1 MIEYWKTNWPIMVVD
16 LQQHA
21 TMVLASLGIALVI
34 SVLIIILLMNRKNWL
49 NGLVYFFS
57 LLYSVPSFAFF
68 ALLLPVSGLGM
79 RTAIIVLTLYCEY
92 VLLRTF
98 ITGIQEVDPS
108 LVEVAKGMGMT
119 AQQVFFRVQLPL
131 ATPAIFS
138 GLQVALASTMGIAT
152 IAATIN
158 AGGLGQLLFEG
169 LQSQQVVPILWGTL
183 LTVILTLVC
192 AGILK
197 LIEWLLIHR
206 WQSVVNQRK
215 EKRA

>member
-1 MIEYWKTNWPIMVVD
+1 MIEYWKINWSTMLID

-21 TMVLASLGIALVI
+21 VMVLASLGIALVI
-34 SVLIIILLMNRKNWL
+34 AGAMILLLMHRKNWL
-49 NGLVYFFS
+49 NGLTYFFS

-68 ALLLPVSGLGM
+68 ALLLPISGLGI
-79 RTAIIVLTLYCEY
+79 RTAIIVLTIYCEY

-98 ITGIQEVDPS
+98 ITGIQEIDPA
-108 LVEVAKGMGMT
+108 LIEVAKGMGMT
-119 AQQVFFRVQLPL
+119 RKQVFFKVQLPL

-183 LTVILTLVC
+183 LTVVLTLLC
-192 AGILK
+192 ARILK

-206 WQSVVNQRK
+206 W
-215 EKRA
+215 RAVIG

>member
-1 MIEYWKTNWPIMVVD
+1 MIEYWKINWSTMLID

-21 TMVLASLGIALVI
+21 VMVLASLGIALVI
-34 SVLIIILLMNRKNWL
+34 AGAMILLLMHRKNWL
-49 NGLVYFFS
+49 NGLTYFFS

-68 ALLLPVSGLGM
+68 ALLLPISGLGM
-79 RTAIIVLTLYCEY
+79 RTAIIVLTIYCEY

-98 ITGIQEVDPS
+98 ITGIQEIDPA
-108 LVEVAKGMGMT
+108 LIEVAKGMGMT
-119 AQQVFFRVQLPL
+119 RKQVFFKVQLPL

-158 AGGLGQLLFEG
+158 AGGLVQLLFEG

-183 LTVILTLVC
+183 LTVVLTLLC

-206 WQSVVNQRK
+206 W
-215 EKRA
+215 RAVIG

>member
-1 MIEYWKTNWPIMVVD
+1 MIEYWETNWPTMIID

-21 TMVLASLGIALVI
+21 VMVLVSLGIALV
-34 SVLIIILLMNRKNWL
+34 VAGVIILLLMNRRNWL
-49 NGLVYFFS
+49 NGLTYFFS

-68 ALLLPVSGLGM
+68 ALLLPISGLGM
-79 RTAIIVLTLYCEY
+79 RTAIIVLTVYCEY

-98 ITGIQEVDPS
+98 ITGIQEIDPA
-108 LVEVAKGMGMT
+108 LIEVAKGMGMT
-119 AQQVFFRVQLPL
+119 RRQVFFKVQLPL

-183 LTVILTLVC
+183 LTVVLTLLC

-197 LIEWLLIHR
+197 LIEWALIHR
-206 WQSVVNQRK
+206 WRTVTN
-215 EKRA
+215 

>member
-1 MIEYWKTNWPIMVVD
+1 MIEYWKINWSTMLID

-21 TMVLASLGIALVI
+21 VMVLASLGIALVI
-34 SVLIIILLMNRKNWL
+34 AGAMILLLMHRKNWL
-49 NGLVYFFS
+49 NGLTYFFS

-68 ALLLPVSGLGM
+68 ALLLPISGLGM
-79 RTAIIVLTLYCEY
+79 RTAIIVLTIYCEY

-98 ITGIQEVDPS
+98 ITGIQEIDPA
-108 LVEVAKGMGMT
+108 LIEVAKGMGMT
-119 AQQVFFRVQLPL
+119 RKQVFFKVQLPL

-152 IAATIN
+152 LAATIN

-183 LTVILTLVC
+183 LTVVLTLLC

-206 WQSVVNQRK
+206 W
-215 EKRA
+215 RAVIG

>member
-1 MIEYWKTNWPIMVVD
+1 MIEYWKINWSTMLID

-21 TMVLASLGIALVI
+21 VMVLASLGIALVI
-34 SVLIIILLMNRKNWL
+34 AGAMILLLMHRKNWL
-49 NGLVYFFS
+49 NGLTYFFS

-68 ALLLPVSGLGM
+68 ALLLPISGLGM
-79 RTAIIVLTLYCEY
+79 RTAIIVLTIYCEY

-98 ITGIQEVDPS
+98 ITGIQEIDPA
-108 LVEVAKGMGMT
+108 LIEVAKGMGMT
-119 AQQVFFRVQLPL
+119 RKQVFFKVQLPL

-152 IAATIN
+152 IAAAIN

-183 LTVILTLVC
+183 LTVVLTLLC

-206 WQSVVNQRK
+206 W
-215 EKRA
+215 RAVIG

>member
-1 MIEYWKTNWPIMVVD
+1 MIEYWKINWSTMLID

-21 TMVLASLGIALVI
+21 VMVLASLGIALVI
-34 SVLIIILLMNRKNWL
+34 AGAMVLLLMHRKNWL
-49 NGLVYFFS
+49 NGLTYFFS

-68 ALLLPVSGLGM
+68 ALLLPISGLGM
-79 RTAIIVLTLYCEY
+79 RTAIIVLTIYCEY

-98 ITGIQEVDPS
+98 ITGIQEIDPA
-108 LVEVAKGMGMT
+108 LIEVAKGMGMT
-119 AQQVFFRVQLPL
+119 RKQVFFKVQLPL

-183 LTVILTLVC
+183 LTVVLTLLC

-206 WQSVVNQRK
+206 R
-215 EKRA
+215 

>member
-1 MIEYWKTNWPIMVVD
+1 MIEYWNANQSTMIQD
-16 LQQHA
+16 LEQHA
-21 TMVLASLGIALVI
+21 VMVLASLGIALVI
-34 SVLIIILLMNRKNWL
+34 AGLIIILLMHRKNWL
-49 NGLVYFFS
+49 NGLTYFFS

-68 ALLLPVSGLGM
+68 AMLLPISGLGM
-79 RTAIIVLTLYCEY
+79 RTAIIVLTIYCEY

-98 ITGIQEVDPS
+98 ITGIQEIDPS
-108 LVEVAKGMGMT
+108 LIEVAKGMGMT
-119 AQQVFFRVQLPL
+119 NRQVFFKIQLPL

-169 LQSQQVVPILWGTL
+169 LQSQQVTPLLWGTI

-192 AGILK
+192 AGILRM
-197 LIEWLLIHR
+197 IEWLLIHR
-206 WQSVVNQRK
+206 WNSVLTK
-215 EKRA
+215 E

>member
-1 MIEYWKTNWPIMVVD
+1 MIEYWKINWSTMLID

-21 TMVLASLGIALVI
+21 VMVLASLGIALVI
-34 SVLIIILLMNRKNWL
+34 AGAMILLLMHRKNWL
-49 NGLVYFFS
+49 NGLTYFFS

-68 ALLLPVSGLGM
+68 ALLLPISGLGM
-79 RTAIIVLTLYCEY
+79 RTAIIVLKIYCEY

-98 ITGIQEVDPS
+98 ITGIQEIDPA
-108 LVEVAKGMGMT
+108 LIEVAKGMGMT
-119 AQQVFFRVQLPL
+119 RKQVFFKVQLPL

-183 LTVILTLVC
+183 LTVVLTLLC

-206 WQSVVNQRK
+206 W
-215 EKRA
+215 RAVIG

>member
-1 MIEYWKTNWPIMVVD
+1 MIEYWKINWSTMLID

-21 TMVLASLGIALVI
+21 VMVLASLGIALVI
-34 SVLIIILLMNRKNWL
+34 AGAMILLLMHRKNWL
-49 NGLVYFFS
+49 NGLTYFFS

-68 ALLLPVSGLGM
+68 ALLLPISGLGM
-79 RTAIIVLTLYCEY
+79 RTAIIVLTIYCEY

-98 ITGIQEVDPS
+98 ITGIQEIDPT
-108 LVEVAKGMGMT
+108 LIEVAKGMGMT
-119 AQQVFFRVQLPL
+119 RKQVFFKVQLPL

-183 LTVILTLVC
+183 LTVVLTLLC

-206 WQSVVNQRK
+206 W
-215 EKRA
+215 RAVIG

>member
-1 MIEYWKTNWPIMVVD
+1 MIEYWKINWSTMLID

-21 TMVLASLGIALVI
+21 VMVLASLGIALVI
-34 SVLIIILLMNRKNWL
+34 AGAMILLLMHRKNWL
-49 NGLVYFFS
+49 NGLTYFFS

-68 ALLLPVSGLGM
+68 ALLLPISGLGM
-79 RTAIIVLTLYCEY
+79 RTAIIVLTIYCEY

-98 ITGIQEVDPS
+98 ITGIQEIDPA
-108 LVEVAKGMGMT
+108 LIGVAKGMGRT
-119 AQQVFFRVQLPL
+119 RKQVFFKVQLPL

-183 LTVILTLVC
+183 LTVVLTLLC

-206 WQSVVNQRK
+206 W
-215 EKRA
+215 RAVIG

>member
-1 MIEYWKTNWPIMVVD
+1 MIEYWKINWSTMLID

-21 TMVLASLGIALVI
+21 VMVLASLGIALVI
-34 SVLIIILLMNRKNWL
+34 AGAMILLLMHRKNWL
-49 NGLVYFFS
+49 NGLTYFFS

-68 ALLLPVSGLGM
+68 ALLLPISGLGM
-79 RTAIIVLTLYCEY
+79 RTAIIVLTIYCEY

-98 ITGIQEVDPS
+98 ITGIQEIDPA
-108 LVEVAKGMGMT
+108 LIEVAKGMGMT
-119 AQQVFFRVQLPL
+119 RKQVFFRVQLPL

-183 LTVILTLVC
+183 LTVVLTLLC

-206 WQSVVNQRK
+206 W
-215 EKRA
+215 RAVIG

>member
-1 MIEYWKTNWPIMVVD
+1 MIEYWKINWSTMLID

-21 TMVLASLGIALVI
+21 VMVLASLGIALVI
-34 SVLIIILLMNRKNWL
+34 AGAMILLLMHRKNWL
-49 NGLVYFFS
+49 NGLTYFFS

-68 ALLLPVSGLGM
+68 ALLLPISGLGM
-79 RTAIIVLTLYCEY
+79 RTAIIVLTIYCEY

-98 ITGIQEVDPS
+98 ITGIQEIDPA
-108 LVEVAKGMGMT
+108 LIEVAKGMGMT
-119 AQQVFFRVQLPL
+119 RKQVFFKVQLPL

-138 GLQVALASTMGIAT
+138 GLQVALASTMGITT

-183 LTVILTLVC
+183 LTVVLTLLC

-206 WQSVVNQRK
+206 W
-215 EKRA
+215 RAVIG

>member
-1 MIEYWKTNWPIMVVD
+1 MIEYWNANQSTMIQD
-16 LQQHA
+16 LEQHA
-21 TMVLASLGIALVI
+21 VMVLVSLGIALVI
-34 SVLIIILLMNRKNWL
+34 AGLIIMLLMHRKNWL
-49 NGLVYFFS
+49 NGLTYFFS

-68 ALLLPVSGLGM
+68 AMLLPISGLGM
-79 RTAIIVLTLYCEY
+79 RTAIIVLTIYCEY

-98 ITGIQEVDPS
+98 ITGIQEIDPS
-108 LVEVAKGMGMT
+108 LIEVAKGMGMT
-119 AQQVFFRVQLPL
+119 NRQVFFKIQLPL

-169 LQSQQVVPILWGTL
+169 LQSQQVTPLLWGTI

-192 AGILK
+192 AGILRM
-197 LIEWLLIHR
+197 IEWLLIHR
-206 WQSVVNQRK
+206 WNSVLAK
-215 EKRA
+215 E

>member
-1 MIEYWKTNWPIMVVD
+1 MIEYWETNWPTMIID

-21 TMVLASLGIALVI
+21 VMVLVSLGIALV
-34 SVLIIILLMNRKNWL
+34 VAGVIILLLMNRRNWL
-49 NGLVYFFS
+49 NGLTYFFS

-68 ALLLPVSGLGM
+68 ALLLPISGLGM
-79 RTAIIVLTLYCEY
+79 RTAIIVLTIYCEY

-98 ITGIQEVDPS
+98 ITGIQEIDPA
-108 LVEVAKGMGMT
+108 LIEVAKGMGMT
-119 AQQVFFRVQLPL
+119 RKQVFFKVQLPL

-169 LQSQQVVPILWGTL
+169 LQAQQVVPILWGTL
-183 LTVILTLVC
+183 LTVILTLLC

-197 LIEWLLIHR
+197 LIEWALIHR
-206 WQSVVNQRK
+206 WQAVIN
-215 EKRA
+215 

>member
-1 MIEYWKTNWPIMVVD
+1 MIEYWETNWPTIIID

-21 TMVLASLGIALVI
+21 VMVLASLGIALV
-34 SVLIIILLMNRKNWL
+34 VAGVIILLLMNRRNWL
-49 NGLVYFFS
+49 NGLTYFFS

-79 RTAIIVLTLYCEY
+79 RTAIIVLTIYCEY

-98 ITGIQEVDPS
+98 ITGIQEIDPA
-108 LVEVAKGMGMT
+108 LIEVAKGMGMT
-119 AQQVFFRVQLPL
+119 RRQVFFKVQLPL

-169 LQSQQVVPILWGTL
+169 LQAQQVVPILWGTL
-183 LTVILTLVC
+183 LTVVLTLLC

-197 LIEWLLIHR
+197 LIEWLLIHH
-206 WQSVVNQRK
+206 W
-215 EKRA
+215 RAAIN

>member
-1 MIEYWKTNWPIMVVD
+1 MIEYWKINWSTMLID

-21 TMVLASLGIALVI
+21 VMVLASLGIALVI
-34 SVLIIILLMNRKNWL
+34 AGAMILLLMHRKNWL
-49 NGLVYFFS
+49 NGLTYFFS

-68 ALLLPVSGLGM
+68 ALLLPISGLGM
-79 RTAIIVLTLYCEY
+79 RTAIIVLTIYCEY

-98 ITGIQEVDPS
+98 ITGIQEIDPA
-108 LVEVAKGMGMT
+108 LIEVAKGMGMT
-119 AQQVFFRVQLPL
+119 RKQVFFKVQLPL

-183 LTVILTLVC
+183 LTVVLTLLC

-206 WQSVVNQRK
+206 W
-215 EKRA
+215 RAVIG

>member
-1 MIEYWKTNWPIMVVD
+1 MIEYWKANWPTMIID

-21 TMVLASLGIALVI
+21 VMVLASLGIALVVAGVVI
-34 SVLIIILLMNRKNWL
+34 LLLMNRKNWL
-49 NGLVYFFS
+49 NGLTYFFS

-68 ALLLPVSGLGM
+68 ALLLPISGLGM
-79 RTAIIVLTLYCEY
+79 RTAIIVLTIYCEY

-98 ITGIQEVDPS
+98 ITGIQEIDPA
-108 LVEVAKGMGMT
+108 LIEVAKGMGMT
-119 AQQVFFRVQLPL
+119 KKQVFCKVQLPL

-183 LTVILTLVC
+183 LTVVLTLLC

-206 WQSVVNQRK
+206 W
-215 EKRA
+215 RAAIN

>member
-1 MIEYWKTNWPIMVVD
+1 MIEYWNESWSTMMVD

-21 TMVLASLGIALVI
+21 VMVLASLGIALVI
-34 SVLIIILLMNRKNWL
+34 AAVVVLLFMRRRNWL

-68 ALLLPVSGLGM
+68 ALLLPISGLGM
-79 RTAIIVLTLYCEY
+79 RTAIIVLTIYCEY

-98 ITGIQEVDPS
+98 ITGIQEIDPAMI
-108 LVEVAKGMGMT
+108 EVARGMGMT
-119 AQQVFFRVQLPL
+119 DRQVFFRVQLPL

-169 LQSQQVVPILWGTL
+169 LQSQQVIPLLWGTL
-183 LTVILTLVC
+183 LTVILTLAC
-192 AGILK
+192 AAILRG
-197 LIEWLLIHR
+197 IEWLLIHR
-206 WQSVVNQRK
+206 WQGALVKN
-215 EKRA
+215 

>member
-1 MIEYWKTNWPIMVVD
+1 MIEYWNANQSTMIQD
-16 LQQHA
+16 LEQHA
-21 TMVLASLGIALVI
+21 VMVLASLGIALVI
-34 SVLIIILLMNRKNWL
+34 AGLIIMLLMHRKTWL
-49 NGLVYFFS
+49 NGLTYFFS

-68 ALLLPVSGLGM
+68 AMLMPISGLGM
-79 RTAIIVLTLYCEY
+79 RTAIIVLTIYCEY

-98 ITGIQEVDPS
+98 ITGIQEIDPS
-108 LVEVAKGMGMT
+108 LIEVAKGMGMT
-119 AQQVFFRVQLPL
+119 NRQVFFKIQLPL

-169 LQSQQVVPILWGTL
+169 LQSQQVTPLLWGTI

-192 AGILK
+192 AGILRM
-197 LIEWLLIHR
+197 IEWLLIHR
-206 WQSVVNQRK
+206 WNSVLTK
-215 EKRA
+215 E

>member
-1 MIEYWKTNWPIMVVD
+1 MIEYWNANQSTMIQD
-16 LQQHA
+16 LEQHA
-21 TMVLASLGIALVI
+21 VMVLASLGIALVI
-34 SVLIIILLMNRKNWL
+34 AGLIIMLLMYRKNWL
-49 NGLVYFFS
+49 NGLTYFFS

-68 ALLLPVSGLGM
+68 AMLLPISGLGM
-79 RTAIIVLTLYCEY
+79 RTAIIVLIIYCEY

-98 ITGIQEVDPS
+98 ITGIQEIDPS
-108 LVEVAKGMGMT
+108 LIEVAKGMGMT
-119 AQQVFFRVQLPL
+119 NRQVFFRIQLPL

-169 LQSQQVVPILWGTL
+169 LQSQQVTPLLWGTI

-192 AGILK
+192 AGILRM
-197 LIEWLLIHR
+197 IEWLLIHR
-206 WQSVVNQRK
+206 WNSVLTK
-215 EKRA
+215 E

>member
-1 MIEYWKTNWPIMVVD
+1 MIEYWKINWSTMLID

-21 TMVLASLGIALVI
+21 VMVLASLGIALVI
-34 SVLIIILLMNRKNWL
+34 AGAMILLLMHRKNWL
-49 NGLVYFFS
+49 NGLTYFFS

-68 ALLLPVSGLGM
+68 ALLLPISGFGM
-79 RTAIIVLTLYCEY
+79 RTAINVLTIYCEY

-98 ITGIQEVDPS
+98 ITGIQEIDPA
-108 LVEVAKGMGMT
+108 LIEVAKGMGMT
-119 AQQVFFRVQLPL
+119 RKQVFFKVQLPL

-152 IAATIN
+152 IAATVY

-183 LTVILTLVC
+183 LTVVLTLLC

-206 WQSVVNQRK
+206 W
-215 EKRA
+215 RAVIG

>member
-1 MIEYWKTNWPIMVVD
+1 MIEYWKINWSTMLID

-21 TMVLASLGIALVI
+21 VMVLASLGIALVI
-34 SVLIIILLMNRKNWL
+34 AGAMILLLMHRKNWL
-49 NGLVYFFS
+49 NGLTYFFS

-68 ALLLPVSGLGM
+68 ALLLPISGLGM
-79 RTAIIVLTLYCEY
+79 RTAIIVLTIYCEY

-98 ITGIQEVDPS
+98 ITGIQEIDPA
-108 LVEVAKGMGMT
+108 LIEVAKGMEMT
-119 AQQVFFRVQLPL
+119 RKQVFFKVQLPL

-183 LTVILTLVC
+183 LTVVLTLLC

-206 WQSVVNQRK
+206 W
-215 EKRA
+215 RAVIG

>member
-1 MIEYWKTNWPIMVVD
+1 MIEYWETNWPTMVID

-21 TMVLASLGIALVI
+21 VMVLASLGIALV
-34 SVLIIILLMNRKNWL
+34 VAGVIILLLMNRRNWL
-49 NGLVYFFS
+49 NGLTYFFS

-68 ALLLPVSGLGM
+68 ALLLPISGLGM
-79 RTAIIVLTLYCEY
+79 RTAIIVLTIYCEY

-98 ITGIQEVDPS
+98 ITGIQEIDPA
-108 LVEVAKGMGMT
+108 LIEVAKGMGMT
-119 AQQVFFRVQLPL
+119 RKQVFFKVQLPL

-169 LQSQQVVPILWGTL
+169 LQAQQVVPILWGTL
-183 LTVILTLVC
+183 LTVVLTLLC

-197 LIEWLLIHR
+197 LIEWALIHR
-206 WQSVVNQRK
+206 WRTVTN
-215 EKRA
+215 

>member
-34 SVLIIILLMNRKNWL
+34 AGLIIILLMHRKNWL

-68 ALLLPVSGLGM
+68 TLLLPVSGLGM

-98 ITGIQEVDPS
+98 ITGIREVAPS
-108 LVEVAKGMGMT
+108 LVEVSKGMGMT
-119 AQQVFFRVQLPL
+119 TQQVFFKVQLPL
-131 ATPAIFS
+131 ATPAILV
-138 GLQVALASTMGIAT
+138 GCKLPLHRQWALQQLPPRSMRVVLVNYYLRDFNHNKLSQFY
-152 IAATIN
+152 
-158 AGGLGQLLFEG
+158 GGLFNGHLNSCVRRNFE
-169 LQSQQVVPILWGTL
+169 I
-183 LTVILTLVC
+183 
-192 AGILK
+192 
-197 LIEWLLIHR
+197 
-206 WQSVVNQRK
+206 N
-215 EKRA
+215 

>member
-1 MIEYWKTNWPIMVVD
+1 MIEYWETNWPTMIID

-21 TMVLASLGIALVI
+21 VMVLASLGIALV
-34 SVLIIILLMNRKNWL
+34 VAGVIILLLMNRRNWL
-49 NGLVYFFS
+49 NGLTYFLS

-68 ALLLPVSGLGM
+68 ALLLPISGLGM
-79 RTAIIVLTLYCEY
+79 RTAIIVLTVYCEY

-98 ITGIQEVDPS
+98 ITGIQEIDPA
-108 LVEVAKGMGMT
+108 LIEVAKGMGMT
-119 AQQVFFRVQLPL
+119 RRQVFFKVQLPL

-169 LQSQQVVPILWGTL
+169 LQAQQVVPILWGTL
-183 LTVILTLVC
+183 LTVVLTLLC

-197 LIEWLLIHR
+197 LIEWALIHR
-206 WQSVVNQRK
+206 WRTVTN
-215 EKRA
+215 